1 MRDSNR
7 ILMQQ
12 QQHNL
17 RQPLNVINL
26 TMANFRLRIEPKLD
40 ESDAIYL
47 NRKLERVEGELRRLS
62 KMLDE
67 VETQGQV

>member
-1 MRDSNR
+1 
-7 ILMQQ
+7 MQQ